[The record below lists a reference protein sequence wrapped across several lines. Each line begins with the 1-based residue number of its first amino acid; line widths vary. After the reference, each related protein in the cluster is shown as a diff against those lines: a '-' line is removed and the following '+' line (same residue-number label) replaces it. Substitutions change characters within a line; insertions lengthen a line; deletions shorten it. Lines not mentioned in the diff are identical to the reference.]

1 MKLAISFLVLIA
13 VSATLADSSDEV
25 VLPENFF
32 ERIHAICKWFDIRNS
47 VYRKANTLLKQLARK
62 VDAMPPFHNGMDIYY
77 NRWISESG
85 SPRAPLEL
93 TLLRSGAINNG
104 TRATRTR
111 VSQLVKGMLK
121 EQEVKH
127 VLTMMPEVREAFK
140 RLT

>member
-1 MKLAISFLVLIA
+1 MKLAVSFLVIIVA
-13 VSATLADSSDEV
+13 SVSLADSDEA

-32 ERIHAICKWFDIRNS
+32 ERVHAICKWFEIRNS

-62 VDAMPPFHNGMDIYY
+62 VDALPPFHSGMDIYY
-77 NRWISESG
+77 NRWVSESG
-85 SPRAPLEL
+85 SPRSPIEL
-93 TLLRSGAINNG
+93 TLLRSGATNE
-104 TRATRTR
+104 TRASRTR

-140 RLT
+140 RLS